1 MAYEKRGAMGT
12 CRIVLADDHALIRH
26 GIKKMIEENPF
37 LKVVGE
43 AADGLELVEL
53 LKTTPADLA
62 ILDISMP
69 NLRGIEAIREARKV
83 CPALKVLMLTMHKGE
98 QYLCS
103 SFASGADGYL
113 LKEDSDTELLS
124 AIAMVRRGEFYIS
137 PNLAGDFS
145 EDIID
150 SCGSRREAAGDIL
163 TPREKQ
169 ILQLVAEGVTSRD
182 IADRLEISK
191 RTVEHHRANMMKKL
205 NIKRVADLIKY
216 AIGRGLSDTPPE

>member
-1 MAYEKRGAMGT
+1 MGI

-26 GIKKMIEENPF
+26 GVKKMIEENPAF
-37 LKVVGE
+37 KVVGE
-43 AADGLELVEL
+43 AADGLELIEL

-69 NLRGIEAIREARKV
+69 NLRGIEAIREVRKI
-83 CPALKVLMLTMHKGE
+83 CPQIKVLMLTMHKGE

-103 SFASGADGYL
+103 AFASGADGYL
-113 LKEDSDTELLS
+113 LKEDSDTELLP
-124 AIAMVRRGEFYIS
+124 AIARVRQGELYIS
-137 PNLAGDFS
+137 PNLSSDFPEDVIASCTRWS
-145 EDIID
+145 EAE
-150 SCGSRREAAGDIL
+150 GEIL

-182 IADRLEISK
+182 IADKLDISK

-216 AIGRGLSDTPPE
+216 AIGRGLSDTPSE

>member
-1 MAYEKRGAMGT
+1 
-12 CRIVLADDHALIRH
+12 VLADDHALVRH
-26 GIKKMIEENPF
+26 GIKKMIEEDPS

-43 AADGLELVEL
+43 AADGLELIEL

-69 NLRGIEAIREARKV
+69 NLRGIEAIREARKI
-83 CPALKVLMLTMHKGE
+83 CPQIKVLMLTMHKGE
-98 QYLCS
+98 QYICS
-103 SFASGADGYL
+103 SFGSGADGYL
-113 LKEDSDTELLS
+113 LKEDSDTELLP
-124 AIAMVRRGEFYIS
+124 AIAKIRQGGFYIS
-137 PNLAGDFS
+137 PNLAS
-145 EDIID
+145 EFPEDVIA
-150 SCGSRREAAGDIL
+150 SCHRWREGAGDIL

-169 ILQLVAEGVTSRD
+169 ILQLVAEGVISRD
-182 IADRLEISK
+182 IADKLEISK

>member
-1 MAYEKRGAMGT
+1 
-12 CRIVLADDHALIRH
+12 VLADDHALIRH
-26 GIKKMIEENPF
+26 GVKKMIEEDPG

-43 AADGLELVEL
+43 AADGLELIEL

-69 NLRGIEAIREARKV
+69 NLRGIEAIREVRKI
-83 CPALKVLMLTMHKGE
+83 CPAIKVLMLTMHKGE

-113 LKEDSDTELLS
+113 LKEDSDTELLP
-124 AIAMVRRGEFYIS
+124 AIARVLQGELYIS
-137 PNLAGDFS
+137 PNLSNEFP
-145 EDIID
+145 EDVIA
-150 SCGSRREAAGDIL
+150 SCSSRSDRSGEIL

-182 IADRLEISK
+182 IADKLDISK

>member
-1 MAYEKRGAMGT
+1 MGV

-26 GIKKMIEENPF
+26 GVKKMIEQDPA

-43 AADGLELVEL
+43 AADGLELIAL
-53 LKTTPADLA
+53 LKTTLADLV

-69 NLRGIEAIREARKV
+69 NLRGIEAIREVRKI
-83 CPALKVLMLTMHKGE
+83 CPAIKVLMLTMHKGE

-113 LKEDSDTELLS
+113 LKEDSDTELLP
-124 AIAMVRRGEFYIS
+124 AIARVRQGELYIS
-137 PNLAGDFS
+137 PNLAGEFP
-145 EDIID
+145 EDVIA
-150 SCGSRREAAGDIL
+150 SCSRRGDGFGEIL

-182 IADRLEISK
+182 IADKLDISK

-216 AIGRGLSDTPPE
+216 AIGRGLSDTLAE

>member
-1 MAYEKRGAMGT
+1 MGV

-26 GIKKMIEENPF
+26 GVKKMIEQDPA

-43 AADGLELVEL
+43 AADGLELIAL
-53 LKTTPADLA
+53 LKTIPADLA

-69 NLRGIEAIREARKV
+69 NLRGIEAIREVRKI
-83 CPALKVLMLTMHKGE
+83 CPAIRVLMLTMHKGE

-113 LKEDSDTELLS
+113 LKEDSDTELLP
-124 AIAMVRRGEFYIS
+124 AIARVRKGELYIS
-137 PNLAGDFS
+137 PNLAGEFP
-145 EDIID
+145 EDVMA
-150 SCGSRREAAGDIL
+150 SCSRRGDGFGEIL

-182 IADRLEISK
+182 IADKLDISK

>member
-1 MAYEKRGAMGT
+1 MGI

-26 GIKKMIEENPF
+26 GVKKMIEENPA

-43 AADGLELVEL
+43 AGDGLELIEL

-69 NLRGIEAIREARKV
+69 NLRGIEAIREVRKI
-83 CPALKVLMLTMHKGE
+83 CPAIKVLMLTMHKGE

-113 LKEDSDTELLS
+113 LKEDSDTELLP
-124 AIAMVRRGEFYIS
+124 AIAKVRQGEFYIS
-137 PNLAGDFS
+137 PNLSREFP
-145 EDIID
+145 EDIIA
-150 SCGSRREAAGDIL
+150 SCTRWRDGDGEIL

-182 IADRLEISK
+182 IAEKLDISK

>member
-1 MAYEKRGAMGT
+1 MGV

-26 GIKKMIEENPF
+26 GVKKMIEQDPA

-43 AADGLELVEL
+43 AADGLELIAL
-53 LKTTPADLA
+53 LKTIPADLV

-69 NLRGIEAIREARKV
+69 NLRGIEAIREVRKI
-83 CPALKVLMLTMHKGE
+83 CPAIKVLMLTMHKGE

-113 LKEDSDTELLS
+113 LKEDSDTELLP
-124 AIAMVRRGEFYIS
+124 AIARVRQGELYIS
-137 PNLAGDFS
+137 PNLAGEFP
-145 EDIID
+145 EDVIA
-150 SCGSRREAAGDIL
+150 SCSRRGDGFGEIL

-182 IADRLEISK
+182 IADKLDISK

>member
-1 MAYEKRGAMGT
+1 MGV

-26 GIKKMIEENPF
+26 GVKKMIEQDPA

-43 AADGLELVEL
+43 AADGLELIAL
-53 LKTTPADLA
+53 LKTIPADLV

-69 NLRGIEAIREARKV
+69 NLRGIEAIREVRKI
-83 CPALKVLMLTMHKGE
+83 CPAIKVLMLTMHKGE

-113 LKEDSDTELLS
+113 LKEDSDTELLP
-124 AIAMVRRGEFYIS
+124 AIARVRQGELYIS
-137 PNLAGDFS
+137 PNLAGEFP
-145 EDIID
+145 EDVIA
-150 SCGSRREAAGDIL
+150 SCSRRGDGFGEIL

-182 IADRLEISK
+182 IADKLDISK

-216 AIGRGLSDTPPE
+216 AIGRGLSDAPPE

>member
-1 MAYEKRGAMGT
+1 MGI

-26 GIKKMIEENPF
+26 GVKKMIEEDPT

-43 AADGLELVEL
+43 AADGLELIEL

-69 NLRGIEAIREARKV
+69 NLRGIEAIREVRKI
-83 CPALKVLMLTMHKGE
+83 CPQIKVLMLTMHKGE

-113 LKEDSDTELLS
+113 LKEDSDTELLP
-124 AIAMVRRGEFYIS
+124 AIARIRQGELYIS
-137 PNLAGDFS
+137 PNLAGEFP
-145 EDIID
+145 EDVIA
-150 SCGSRREAAGDIL
+150 SCTSRNDGSGEIL
-163 TPREKQ
+163 TPRERQ

-182 IADRLEISK
+182 IADKLDISK

>member
-1 MAYEKRGAMGT
+1 MGI

-26 GIKKMIEENPF
+26 GIKKMIEENSF

-43 AADGLELVEL
+43 AADGLELIAL

-69 NLRGIEAIREARKV
+69 NLRGIEAIREVRKI
-83 CPALKVLMLTMHKGE
+83 CPAIKVLMLTMHKGE

-103 SFASGADGYL
+103 SFGAGADGYL
-113 LKEDSDTELLS
+113 LKEDSDTELLP
-124 AIAMVRRGEFYIS
+124 AIARVRQGEFYIS
-137 PNLAGDFS
+137 PNLSREFP
-145 EDIID
+145 EDVIA
-150 SCGSRREAAGDIL
+150 SCHRWREAAGDIL
-163 TPREKQ
+163 TPRERQ
-169 ILQLVAEGVTSRD
+169 ILQLVAEGVVNRD
-182 IADRLEISK
+182 IADKLEISK

-205 NIKRVADLIKY
+205 NIRRVADLIKY

>member
-1 MAYEKRGAMGT
+1 MGI

-26 GIKKMIEENPF
+26 GVKKMIEEDPS

-43 AADGLELVEL
+43 AADGLELIEL
-53 LKTTPADLA
+53 LKTTPADLV

-69 NLRGIEAIREARKV
+69 NLRGIEAIREARKI
-83 CPALKVLMLTMHKGE
+83 CPQIKVLMLTMHKGE

-103 SFASGADGYL
+103 SFGSGADGYL
-113 LKEDSDTELLS
+113 LKEDSDTELLP
-124 AIAMVRRGEFYIS
+124 AIAKIRQGEFYIS
-137 PNLAGDFS
+137 PNLSS
-145 EDIID
+145 EFPEDVIA
-150 SCGSRREAAGDIL
+150 SCHRWREEAGDIL
-163 TPREKQ
+163 TPRERQ
-169 ILQLVAEGVTSRD
+169 ILQLVAEGVISRD
-182 IADRLEISK
+182 IADKLEISK

>member
-1 MAYEKRGAMGT
+1 MGV

-26 GIKKMIEENPF
+26 GVKKMIEQDPA

-43 AADGLELVEL
+43 AADGLELIALV
-53 LKTTPADLA
+53 KTIPADLV

-69 NLRGIEAIREARKV
+69 NLRGIEAIREVRKI
-83 CPALKVLMLTMHKGE
+83 CPAIKVLMLTMHKGE

-113 LKEDSDTELLS
+113 LKEDSDTELLP
-124 AIAMVRRGEFYIS
+124 AIARVRQGELYIS
-137 PNLAGDFS
+137 PNLAGEFP
-145 EDIID
+145 EDVIA
-150 SCGSRREAAGDIL
+150 SCSRRGDGFGEIL

-182 IADRLEISK
+182 IADKLDISK

>member
-1 MAYEKRGAMGT
+1 MGI

-26 GIKKMIEENPF
+26 GVKKMIEENPT

-43 AADGLELVEL
+43 ADDGLELIEL

-69 NLRGIEAIREARKV
+69 NLRGIEAIREVRKI
-83 CPALKVLMLTMHKGE
+83 CPQIKVLMLTMHKGE

-113 LKEDSDTELLS
+113 LKEDSDTELLP
-124 AIAMVRRGEFYIS
+124 AIARIRQGEVYIS
-137 PNLAGDFS
+137 PNLAGEFP
-145 EDIID
+145 EDVIA
-150 SCGSRREAAGDIL
+150 SCTSRSDGSGEIL
-163 TPREKQ
+163 TPRERQ

-182 IADRLEISK
+182 IAEKLDISK

>member
-1 MAYEKRGAMGT
+1 MGI

-26 GIKKMIEENPF
+26 GVKKMIEENQT

-43 AADGLELVEL
+43 AADGLELIEL
-53 LKTTPADLA
+53 LKTTPADLV

-69 NLRGIEAIREARKV
+69 NLRGIEAIREVRKV
-83 CPALKVLMLTMHKGE
+83 CPQIKVLMLTMHKGD

-103 SFASGADGYL
+103 SIGAGADGYL
-113 LKEDSDTELLS
+113 LKEDSDTELLP
-124 AIAMVRRGEFYIS
+124 AIAMVRQGDFYLS
-137 PNLAGDFS
+137 PNLSDEFP
-145 EDIID
+145 EEVII
-150 SCGSRREAAGDIL
+150 SCNRWRKAAGDIL

-169 ILQLVAEGVTSRD
+169 ILQLVAEGVVNRD
-182 IADRLEISK
+182 IADKLDISK

-216 AIGRGLSDTPPE
+216 AIGKGLSDTPSE

>member
-1 MAYEKRGAMGT
+1 MGV

-26 GIKKMIEENPF
+26 GIKKMIEEDPG

-43 AADGLELVEL
+43 AADGLELIAL
-53 LKTTPADLA
+53 LKNTPADLV

-69 NLRGIEAIREARKV
+69 NLRGIEAIREVRKI
-83 CPALKVLMLTMHKGE
+83 CPAIKVLMLTMHKGE

-113 LKEDSDTELLS
+113 LKEDSDTELLP
-124 AIAMVRRGEFYIS
+124 AIARVRQGELYIS
-137 PNLAGDFS
+137 PNLAGEFP
-145 EDIID
+145 EDVIA
-150 SCGSRREAAGDIL
+150 SCTRWRDPDGEIL

-182 IADRLEISK
+182 IADKLDISK

-216 AIGRGLSDTPPE
+216 AIGRGLSDTPP

>member
-1 MAYEKRGAMGT
+1 MGV

-26 GIKKMIEENPF
+26 GVKKMIEQDPA

-43 AADGLELVEL
+43 AADGLELIAL
-53 LKTTPADLA
+53 LKTTPADLV

-69 NLRGIEAIREARKV
+69 NLRGIEAIREVRKI
-83 CPALKVLMLTMHKGE
+83 CPSIKVLMLTMHKGE

-113 LKEDSDTELLS
+113 LKEDSDTELLP
-124 AIAMVRRGEFYIS
+124 AIARVRQGELYIS
-137 PNLAGDFS
+137 PNLAGEFP
-145 EDIID
+145 EDVIA
-150 SCGSRREAAGDIL
+150 SCSRRGDGFGEIL

-182 IADRLEISK
+182 IADKLDISK

>member
-1 MAYEKRGAMGT
+1 MGIW
-12 CRIVLADDHALIRH
+12 RIVLADDHALIRH
-26 GIKKMIEENPF
+26 GVKKMIEENPT

-43 AADGLELVEL
+43 AADGLELIEL

-69 NLRGIEAIREARKV
+69 NLRGIEAIREVRKI
-83 CPALKVLMLTMHKGE
+83 CPQIKVLMLTMHKGE

-113 LKEDSDTELLS
+113 LKEDSDTELLP
-124 AIAMVRRGEFYIS
+124 AIDRIRQGEVYIS
-137 PNLAGDFS
+137 PNLAGEFP
-145 EDIID
+145 EDVIAACSSRND
-150 SCGSRREAAGDIL
+150 GSGEIL

-169 ILQLVAEGVTSRD
+169 ILQMVAAGVTSRD
-182 IADRLEISK
+182 IADKLDISK

-205 NIKRVADLIKY
+205 NIKRVADLVKY
-216 AIGRGLSDTPPE
+216 AIGRGLSDTLPE